1 MKIKEYNQMMNYL
14 TRPKQ
19 KPIKREETMPER
31 IARLQYTYDNA
42 GTKPKH
48 MDNPNIYTH
57 EQKPFK
63 KKIKKTEPLK
73 IDITGINNSLNAY
86 EKLNKPDP
94 VKPIKREERLEGLA
108 GILGVDPKKI

>member
-1 MKIKEYNQMMNYL
+1 MAYTYNPINNELLEMIDLYDDPIIETKRPPEKKKGLNPKEYKQMMNYL
-14 TRPKQ
+14 TRPKK
-19 KPIKREETMPER
+19 KPIKREETYPER

-63 KKIKKTEPLK
+63 KKIKKL
-73 IDITGINNSLNAY
+73 SL
-86 EKLNKPDP
+86 
-94 VKPIKREERLEGLA
+94 
-108 GILGVDPKKI
+108 

>member
-1 MKIKEYNQMMNYL
+1 MKVKEYQQMMNYL
-14 TRPKQ
+14 TRTKQ

-31 IARLQYTYDNA
+31 IARLQYTYDNV

-48 MDNPNIYTH
+48 MDNKNIYTH

-86 EKLNKPDP
+86 EKLNKADP
-94 VKPIKREERLEGLA
+94 IKPIKLEERLEGLA

>member
-1 MKIKEYNQMMNYL
+1 MKVKEYQQMMNYL
-14 TRPKQ
+14 VRKKD
-19 KPIKREETMPER
+19 KPIKREETIPER

-86 EKLNKPDP
+86 EKLNKADP
-94 VKPIKREERLEGLA
+94 IKPIKREERLEGLA